1 MSKPPVILTTQLNYK
16 HKLGLLLTALSTLLL
31 EFALIRVLSVS
42 LWYHFAFMII
52 SIALLGLGIS
62 GVAITISSRIKNSD
76 TNVFITLVS
85 VLYSLSIL
93 LSFYII
99 NKIPFDPFSLLIHP
113 LQWAY
118 LPLYYIVITLPFF
131 FSGLIIGKLFITF
144 KKDIRRLY
152 FFDLFGAGLSCFV
165 FIAVLPEFGGT
176 GGVITA
182 SLIAALSA
190 IIFSFIK
197 NKFSMIAVISGL
209 SLIIVNGLF
218 YTDPEGYLP
227 IRFSDNKIYGTFMT
241 ENPELRLMT
250 KWNSFS
256 RVDVYKDEDPPVDEY
271 PVYTAIIDAGNSTT
285 NIPFVPEVK
294 DSLPP
299 PLDASNLAMILK
311 KDTASVFVI
320 GSGGGG
326 EILSALAH
334 NAKTVTAVEI
344 NGILNDLIEKDYS
357 AYWTKGIAKNKKV
370 NIITDDARNYIRR
383 KRIKWDVIISAH
395 TISASATNSG
405 AMSLVENYI
414 MTEEAV
420 IDYLQHLK
428 TDGVLYITRPEPQIP
443 RLITTIRTAHATM
456 GGLNLKNQFFVFK
469 RPADE
474 LEQDVS
480 YLSGVLYKKDGF
492 SEYDI
497 QILKTQANI
506 LGLLTEYDPVSKQEG
521 IYKDLIESDNLQGTI
536 KKYPQQLHPATDDKP
551 YFEHLTKFTDVN
563 LTTFKE
569 SFSQDE
575 RAIIT
580 LVQKPAA
587 ESALIVILVQAAI
600 ISGLL
605 LLLPIFIKFRK
616 NEKLIKIK
624 KWKYFIYFAL
634 LGLGY
639 IMIEICLVQKFT
651 LFLGQPVY
659 TLLTVISTLLIFSGI
674 GSILSD
680 KLVKLLKGRYIIIFI
695 LITLLTAIIGLFNTA
710 IFNLFVRADIIWRV
724 IISVIIIA
732 PLAFLMG
739 IPFPYGF
746 TKVPVPESAKGEKN
760 TMLTAYS
767 WGINCFF
774 SVIGSI
780 LVVIFSMSLG
790 FRFVFILSALIYTGA
805 MFTVRRFETK

>member
-1 MSKPPVILTTQLNYK
+1 
-16 HKLGLLLTALSTLLL
+16 
-31 EFALIRVLSVS
+31 
-42 LWYHFAFMII
+42 
-52 SIALLGLGIS
+52 
-62 GVAITISSRIKNSD
+62 
-76 TNVFITLVS
+76 
-85 VLYSLSIL
+85 
-93 LSFYII
+93 
-99 NKIPFDPFSLLIHP
+99 
-113 LQWAY
+113 
-118 LPLYYIVITLPFF
+118 
-131 FSGLIIGKLFITF
+131 
-144 KKDIRRLY
+144 
-152 FFDLFGAGLSCFV
+152 
-165 FIAVLPEFGGT
+165 
-176 GGVITA
+176 
-182 SLIAALSA
+182 
-190 IIFSFIK
+190 
-197 NKFSMIAVISGL
+197 
-209 SLIIVNGLF
+209 
-218 YTDPEGYLP
+218 
-227 IRFSDNKIYGTFMT
+227 
-241 ENPELRLMT
+241 
-250 KWNSFS
+250 
-256 RVDVYKDEDPPVDEY
+256 
-271 PVYTAIIDAGNSTT
+271 
-285 NIPFVPEVK
+285 
-294 DSLPP
+294 
-299 PLDASNLAMILK
+299 
-311 KDTASVFVI
+311 
-320 GSGGGG
+320 
-326 EILSALAH
+326 
-334 NAKTVTAVEI
+334 
-344 NGILNDLIEKDYS
+344 
-357 AYWTKGIAKNKKV
+357 
-370 NIITDDARNYIRR
+370 
-383 KRIKWDVIISAH
+383 
-395 TISASATNSG
+395 
-405 AMSLVENYI
+405 
-414 MTEEAV
+414 
-420 IDYLQHLK
+420 
-428 TDGVLYITRPEPQIP
+428 
-443 RLITTIRTAHATM
+443 M